1 MNQTNMDDSEKANY
15 SPIPT
20 SDSAGTLEKGRLD
33 VSCGRPQTRMALQ
46 LNTYTA
52 TTWMLVVWRACNGM
66 MALFFGLATY
76 VQINDPDAALWM
88 VGYGI
93 PAFLCALIGLKPH
106 VTEML
111 AWRRVADL
119 HIMLCTGM
127 LLIIGWKLYR
137 QNTTGLFQEEEAREF
152 GGVVLTILWL
162 LLCRHSGRSAVGKLR
177 VSAAILVTL
186 FPFVCWFYFHVHEE
200 LRANW
205 PSHCKTAL

>member
-1 MNQTNMDDSEKANY
+1 MKQTNMDCNEKANY
-15 SPIPT
+15 RQIPT
-20 SDSAGTLEKGRLD
+20 RDSAETLEKGFLD
-33 VSCGRPQTRMALQ
+33 VPGGRPEASVALQ
-46 LNTYTA
+46 VSAYTA
-52 TTWMLVVWRACNGM
+52 TTAMLVVWRACNGM
-66 MALFFGLATY
+66 MSLFFGLATY

-88 VGYGI
+88 FGYGV
-93 PAFLCALIGLKPH
+93 PAILCALIGFKPH
-106 VTEML
+106 VTETL
-111 AWRRVADL
+111 PWRRVADF
-119 HIMLCTGM
+119 HMMLCTGM
-127 LLIIGWKLYR
+127 LLIIGWKLYG
-137 QNTTGLFQEEEAREF
+137 QNMTGVFQEEEAREF

>member
-1 MNQTNMDDSEKANY
+1 MNQTKMEFKEKGNY
-15 SPIPT
+15 SRIPT
-20 SDSAGTLEKGRLD
+20 GDCTGTLEKGRLD
-33 VSCGRPQTRMALQ
+33 VPCGRPEKAMGLQ
-46 LNTYTA
+46 VSAYTA

-66 MALFFGLATY
+66 MSLFFGLATY

-88 VGYGI
+88 FGYGI
-93 PAFLCALIGLKPH
+93 PALLCALIGLKPH

-111 AWRRVADL
+111 PWRRVADL

-127 LLIIGWKLYR
+127 LLIIGWKLY
-137 QNTTGLFQEEEAREF
+137 GLNMSGVFQEEEAREF
-152 GGVVLTILWL
+152 GGVVLTVLWL

-186 FPFVCWFYFHVHEE
+186 FPFVSWFYFHTHEE

>member
-1 MNQTNMDDSEKANY
+1 MRRKGGLQSDPNQ
-15 SPIPT
+15 
-20 SDSAGTLEKGRLD
+20 GLGGGRLKKD
-33 VSCGRPQTRMALQ
+33 AWTSRVGGPETRMALQ
-46 LNTYTA
+46 VNAYTA

-66 MALFFGLATY
+66 MSLFFGLATY
-76 VQINDPDAALWM
+76 VQINDPDATLWM
-88 VGYGI
+88 FGYGV
-93 PAFLCALIGLKPH
+93 PALLCAFIGLKPH

-111 AWRRVADL
+111 PWRRVADL

-127 LLIIGWKLYR
+127 LLIIGWKLYG
-137 QNTTGLFQEEEAREF
+137 QNTTGVFQEEEAREF
-152 GGVVLTILWL
+152 GGVVLTVLWL